1 MKTVIVSAGETDIR
15 VVGVELTE
23 YAAEK
28 DGGTER
34 TDVTALWEQ
43 AGITVASQSQ
53 V

>member
-1 MKTVIVSAGETDIR
+1 MKTVMISAGETDIR
-15 VVGVELTE
+15 VVGVGLTE

-43 AGITVASQSQ
+43 TDITVA
-53 V
+53 